1 MSTIK
6 VSAMRV
12 QPDLGDL
19 SRAFWALVWASL
31 PFLALLTE
39 RISDLPS
46 SLGLSPEVTFAL
58 TVGFAGNVAFVPL
71 LAIVHGRLAE
81 AGIRWRGW
89 LIAGL
94 VAALPL
100 IVFHVAV
107 LFVSL
112 LQIGAFAP
120 RAMMATGALAGIL
133 TTMGVLISAIAPLA
147 SLRPPAWVA
156 YGTRAAGVATA
167 LLQAGAM
174 AAHQIPW
181 I

>member
-1 MSTIK
+1 MTTVK
-6 VSAMRV
+6 VSAMRAS
-12 QPDLGDL
+12 PDLGDL

-46 SLGLSPEVTFAL
+46 SLGLSPEITFAL

-71 LAIVHGRLAE
+71 LAVVHGRLAE
-81 AGIRWRGW
+81 AGVRWRGW

-147 SLRPPAWVA
+147 SLRTPPWVS

-167 LLQAGAM
+167 LLQVGAM
-174 AAHQIPW
+174 NAHLLPGL
-181 I
+181 

>member
-1 MSTIK
+1 MTTAK
-6 VSAMRV
+6 VSTMRI
-12 QPDLGDL
+12 QPELSDL

-46 SLGLSPEVTFAL
+46 SLGVSPEVSFAL

-71 LAIVHGRLAE
+71 LAIVHGRLGE
-81 AGIRWRGW
+81 AGVRWRGW

-120 RAMMATGALAGIL
+120 RAMMATGALAGIV
-133 TTMGVLISAIAPLA
+133 TTMGVLITAIAPLA
-147 SLRPPAWVA
+147 SLRAPPWVGF
-156 YGTRAAGVATA
+156 GTRAAGVATA

-174 AAHQIPW
+174 LVHSHRW
-181 I
+181 L